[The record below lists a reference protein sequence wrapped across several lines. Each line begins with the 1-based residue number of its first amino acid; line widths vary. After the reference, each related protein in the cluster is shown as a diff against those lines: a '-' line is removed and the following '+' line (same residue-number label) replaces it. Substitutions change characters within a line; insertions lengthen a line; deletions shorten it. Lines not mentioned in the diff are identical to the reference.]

1 MSEKVPMASYKA
13 FPKVDRLTTDLES
26 SPVTNTQ
33 DPITDRTVL
42 DQFFSWYSSL
52 PHYTSQGNAPGL
64 LELLRNINIGLQTH
78 KYVALRGVLA
88 DVPWLDTL
96 ETLIGECPD
105 AGVCGEAI
113 MCIYCTCSADQLFMQ
128 MIKRRDNLSG
138 AIIDALDRYGTEVL
152 HPSRLALDLVICEY
166 DPCLLTTAY
175 RIISDREGDNR
186 EFYVDMACIFSKML
200 SFGVPQDQID
210 TFVNVFL
217 IILNHGVFE
226 HVLDGILILIRNC
239 PGSIAK
245 MALPRESD
253 PMQKII
259 MDHLIDI
266 INVWEQLPIGAIEL
280 ALTILCE
287 FVHAVGGMRKACANS
302 LHLEHAMELV
312 TVANSTIQ
320 NNICELLCALCKYE
334 CEVISRIRNY
344 QFVPEIM
351 AHFSDLPY
359 LARKAMMSAIAKM
372 ILYTE
377 TEALRTFLSRQ
388 LLEELDNYLEEVED
402 AKVMKE
408 LLIACHRVV
417 RIPSLQERFKEVLGH
432 HFQGTDLVDR
442 LQADN
447 GLSTYAFLIQI
458 CLEEPH

>member
-1 MSEKVPMASYKA
+1 MAEKVPMASYKA
-13 FPKVDRLTTDLES
+13 ISRVDRLKIDLES
-26 SPVTNTQ
+26 GPVITTQ
-33 DPITDRTVL
+33 DPITDRTIL
-42 DQFFSWYSSL
+42 DEFFSWYSCL
-52 PHYTSQGNAPGL
+52 PLYTSQGNAPVL
-64 LELLRNINIGLQTH
+64 LELLRNINNGLQTH

-96 ETLIGECPD
+96 ETLIGGCPD
-105 AGVCGEAI
+105 ANVCGEAI
-113 MCIYCTCSADQLFMQ
+113 MCIYCTCSADQSFMQ
-128 MIKRRDNLSG
+128 MIKRRDNLSS

-175 RIISDREGDNR
+175 RIISDREVDNR

-200 SFGVPQDQID
+200 SFGVPQDHID
-210 TFVNVFL
+210 TFVDVFL

-239 PGSIAK
+239 PGSVEK
-245 MALPRESD
+245 MALRRAPD
-253 PMQKII
+253 PAQKII

-266 INVWEQLPIGAIEL
+266 INVWEHIPIGAIEL
-280 ALTILCE
+280 ALAILCK
-287 FVHAVGGMRKACANS
+287 FVHVVGGMRRACANS

-312 TVANSTIQ
+312 TVANSTVQ
-320 NNICELLCALCKYE
+320 NSICELLYALCISE

-344 QFVPEIM
+344 QFVTEIM
-351 AHFSDLPY
+351 THFRDLPY
-359 LARKAMMSAIAKM
+359 LARKSMMSAIAKM
-372 ILYTE
+372 IHDTE

-402 AKVMKE
+402 PTVMKE
-408 LLIACHRVV
+408 LVIACHRIV
-417 RIPSLQERFKEVLGH
+417 RIPSLQERFREVLGH
-432 HFQGTDLVDR
+432 HFEATDLVDR
-442 LQADN
+442 LQADD
-447 GLSTYAFLIQI
+447 GLSTYIFLIQN